1 MCHNEVRTRY
11 APSPTGFVH
20 IGNLRSALYEYLVA
34 KANKGK
40 FILRIEDTDQKRYV
54 EGAVNIIYETLKI
67 VGIKHDEGPDIG
79 GDYGPYMQSER
90 KDIYLPYAKKLIENK
105 KAYYCFCSEKRLEDL
120 RLEAEEK
127 KIQFKYDRHCL
138 NLSADEI
145 QKRLDAKEPFVI
157 RQLMPDKGTTTYN
170 DAVYGDITF
179 DNDVLEDQ
187 ILIKSDGF
195 PTYNFANVIDD
206 HLMKISHVVRGS
218 EYITS
223 TPKYVR
229 LYEAFGWEPPIFV
242 HLPLVVKQGGGKI
255 SKRSGDAYFSDLI
268 DAGYLPEA
276 IVNFI
281 VLLGWSSGTE
291 QEFFTLSELEKI
303 FDIKGISK
311 SPSTYDTDKLRWMNG
326 EYIRKKTLEEFT
338 EIASSWID
346 KAFVNKLDKM
356 KICSMIQK
364 RVEVLNEIPDMISFL
379 QNPVPIDVLLYDNKK
394 SKCTIQEAKKILPI
408 IKNKILDMD
417 IFDHDTI
424 YEMFTC
430 TAEELGVKNG
440 LVMWPVRIALS
451 GMLVTPG
458 GAVEI
463 ADILGK
469 QETLK
474 RINGAITQLEN
485 ENAKV

>member
-1 MCHNEVRTRY
+1 MCQKEVRTRY

-34 KANKGK
+34 KANGGK

-54 EGAVNIIYETLKI
+54 EGAVEVIYETLKT

-79 GDYGPYMQSER
+79 GEYGPYVQSQR
-90 KDIYLPYAKKLIENK
+90 KDTYLPYAKKLVESK
-105 KAYYCFCSEKRLEDL
+105 KAYYCFCSEERLENL
-120 RLEAEEK
+120 RVQAEEK
-127 KIQFKYDRHCL
+127 KVQFKYDRHCL
-138 NLSADEI
+138 KLTDEEI
-145 QKRLDAKEPFVI
+145 KQKLNSNEPYVI
-157 RQLMPDKGTTTYN
+157 RQLMPDTGKTVYS
-170 DAVYGDITF
+170 DAVYGDIVF
-179 DNDVLEDQ
+179 DNEVLEDQ
-187 ILIKSDGF
+187 ILIKSDGY

-223 TPKYVR
+223 TPKYVL
-229 LYEAFGWEPPIFV
+229 LYQAFGWEPPIFV

-255 SKRSGDAYFSDLI
+255 SKRSGDAYFSDLLNS
-268 DAGYLPEA
+268 GYLPEA

-291 QEFFTLSELEKI
+291 QEFFTLRELENI

-326 EYIRKKTLEEFT
+326 EYIRKKTLEEFV
-338 EIASSWID
+338 EIASPWID
-346 KAFVNKLDKM
+346 KSVSSNFDKE

-364 RVEVLNEIPDMISFL
+364 RVEVLDEIPLMISFL
-379 QNPVPIDVLLYDNKK
+379 NQPEIIDIQLYENKK
-394 SKCTIQEAKKILPI
+394 SKCDVNEAKRILPI
-408 IKNKILDMD
+408 IRDKIREMD
-417 IFDHDTI
+417 IFNHDSI
-424 YEMFTC
+424 YQMFTV
-430 TAEELGVKNG
+430 TAQELEVKNG

-451 GMLVTPG
+451 GMLITPG

-469 QETLK
+469 NETLK
-474 RINGAITQLEN
+474 RIEEAIIQLEK
-485 ENAKV
+485 ENA

>member
-1 MCHNEVRTRY
+1 MCQNEVRTRY

-34 KANKGK
+34 KANNGK

-54 EGAVNIIYETLKI
+54 EGAVNVIYETLKT
-67 VGIKHDEGPDIG
+67 VGILHDEGPDIG

-90 KDIYLPYAKKLIENK
+90 KDLYLPYAEKLIKNK
-105 KAYYCFCSEKRLEDL
+105 KAYYCFCKEERLEDL
-120 RLEAEEK
+120 RQEAEK
-127 KIQFKYDRHCL
+127 RKIQFKYDRHCL
-138 NLSADEI
+138 HLSEEEI
-145 QKRLDAKEPFVI
+145 QRKLNAKEPYVI
-157 RQLMPDKGTTTYN
+157 RQLMPDSGKTTYN
-170 DAVYGDITF
+170 DSVYGDITF

-223 TPKYVR
+223 TPKYVL
-229 LYEAFGWEPPIFV
+229 LYNAFGWEPPIFV

-268 DAGYLPEA
+268 ESGYLPEA
-276 IVNFI
+276 VVNFI

-291 QEFFTLSELEKI
+291 QEFFTLSELEKV

-326 EYIRKKTLEEFT
+326 EYIRKKTLDEFIA
-338 EIASSWID
+338 IASPWID
-346 KAFVNKLDKM
+346 IALQRSYDKA
-356 KICSMIQK
+356 KICAMIQK
-364 RVEVLNEIPDMISFL
+364 RVEVLSEIPDMISFL
-379 QNPVPIDVLLYDNKK
+379 NNISTIDVNLYDNVK
-394 SKCTIQEAKKILPI
+394 SKCNINEAKRILPI
-408 IKNKILDMD
+408 IRDKIMEMD
-417 IFDHDTI
+417 VFNHDSI
-424 YEMFTC
+424 YIMFTS
-430 TAEELGVKNG
+430 TAEKLGVKNG

-451 GMLVTPG
+451 GMLVTAG

-469 QETLK
+469 DETLR
-474 RINGAITQLEN
+474 RIDLAIAQLVDI
-485 ENAKV
+485 NA

>member
-1 MCHNEVRTRY
+1 MTLKEVRTRY

-34 KANKGK
+34 KANGGS

-54 EGAVNIIYETLKI
+54 EGAVDVIYQTLKI

-79 GDYGPYMQSER
+79 GDYGPYVQSER
-90 KDIYLPYAKKLIENK
+90 KDMYLPYANQLIEK
-105 KAYYCFCSEKRLEDL
+105 GKAYYCFCAQERLEGL
-120 RLEAEEK
+120 RVIAEEK
-127 KIQFKYDRHCL
+127 KLQFKYDRHCL
-138 NLSADEI
+138 NLSAEQI
-145 QKRLDAKEPFVI
+145 EQKLKNNEPYVI
-157 RQLMPDKGTTTYN
+157 RQLMPDTGSTTYH
-170 DAVYGDITF
+170 DEVFGDITF

-195 PTYNFANVIDD
+195 PTYNFANVVDD
-206 HLMKISHVVRGS
+206 HLMHISHVVRGS

-223 TPKYVR
+223 TPKYIH
-229 LYEAFGWEPPIFV
+229 LYNAFGWEPPLFV
-242 HLPLVVKQGGGKI
+242 HLPLVLKQGGGKI

-268 DAGYLPEA
+268 DSGYLPEA

-281 VLLGWSSGTE
+281 VMLGWSSGTE
-291 QEFFTLSELEKI
+291 QEFYSLSDLEKV

-311 SPSTYDTDKLRWMNG
+311 SPSTYDTDKLKWMNG
-326 EYIRKKTLEEFT
+326 EYIRKKTLEEFV
-338 EIASSWID
+338 EISTPWIRKTLNERFD
-346 KAFVNKLDKM
+346 AV

-364 RVEVLNEIPDMISFL
+364 RVEVLNEIPPMISFL
-379 QNPVPIDVLLYDNKK
+379 ETPLPVDTQLYINKK
-394 SKCTIQEAKKILPI
+394 SKCDMETAKRILPI
-408 IKNKILDMD
+408 VREKIENIPDYN
-417 IFDHDTI
+417 HESI
-424 YEMFTC
+424 YAMFT
-430 TAEELGVKNG
+430 ELAADLEVKNG

-451 GMLVTPG
+451 GLMVTPG

-474 RINGAITQLEN
+474 RIDKAIMELEH
-485 ENAKV
+485 ENA